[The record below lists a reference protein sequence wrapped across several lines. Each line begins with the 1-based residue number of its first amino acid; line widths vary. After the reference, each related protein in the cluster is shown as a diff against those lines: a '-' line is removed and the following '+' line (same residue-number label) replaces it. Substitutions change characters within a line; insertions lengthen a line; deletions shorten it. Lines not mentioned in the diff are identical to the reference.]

1 MHTAICAF
9 DDKDRA
15 RDAVDT
21 LVRAGFPRHDLHIEH
36 REQGPAGADGADAND
51 RWDGMER
58 EVAVDRNVLESF
70 GNFFARL
77 FSRDDDR
84 PHVDTYARHV
94 QRGSYVV
101 VVDTRDAAEADRARA
116 LLHDMQA
123 GDLTIVD
130 RRDQAP
136 LRDIVGLR
144 GDGTGPG
151 TAGMVERSR
160 EPYEGGSSPSLG
172 ERDRAMASNAISPTT
187 GPDLREPELDRAPG
201 LRYADKD
208 KPL

>member
-9 DDKDRA
+9 DDRHRA
-15 RDAVDT
+15 QEAVDT

-36 REQGPAGADGADAND
+36 KHDSTEGADAND
-51 RWDGMER
+51 RFDGMER
-58 EVAVDRNVLESF
+58 EVALDRNVVESF

-77 FSRDDDR
+77 FSRDEGR
-84 PHVDTYARHV
+84 SHADTYARHV
-94 QRGSYVV
+94 ERGGYVL
-101 VVDTRDAAEADRARA
+101 VVDSSDPGDADRARA
-116 LLHDMQA
+116 MLHDMQA

-130 RRDQAP
+130 RRQEPP

-144 GDGTGPG
+144 GDGTGTG

-160 EPYEGGSSPSLG
+160 ETYEGSPGPATSMA
-172 ERDRAMASNAISPTT
+172 ERDRAMASNALSPKT

>member
-9 DDKDRA
+9 DDKARA
-15 RDAVDT
+15 REAVDT

-36 REQGPAGADGADAND
+36 KHARGEGADAND

-58 EVAVDRNVLESF
+58 EVAMDPHRLTNI
-70 GNFFARL
+70 GNFFASL
-77 FSRDDDR
+77 FGRDRGD
-84 PHVDTYARHV
+84 PVDTYAKHV
-94 QRGSYVV
+94 ERGGYVV
-101 VVDTRDAAEADRARA
+101 VVDSAEPADADRARA
-116 LLHDMQA
+116 MLRDMQA
-123 GDLTIVD
+123 GDVTIVD
-130 RRDQAP
+130 RREQRP

-144 GDGTGPG
+144 GDGTGTG

-160 EPYEGGSSPSLG
+160 EPYEGWNNGAAASSGGAARPV
-172 ERDRAMASNAISPTT
+172 ASSHVVSPTT
-187 GPDLREPELDRAPG
+187 GPDLREPEIEQPPG